1 MIETLYLLQ
10 CFLSERQ
17 VLYMNWVNYARC
29 YDPSSYAASGDPE
42 EAKTIFFSDDPEE
55 VREAQSICSLCP
67 VRKECL
73 QSALDNQ
80 DRFGVWGGATQETI
94 REALSVDQY
103 GKPIRRNKTS
113 PCPYCN
119 STDVIAVE
127 IKRTKTRLKCQN
139 CSIAW
144 WSKKVLS
151 PVIPID
157 ETDALFFEPE
167 VD

>member
-1 MIETLYLLQ
+1 MD
-10 CFLSERQ
+10 
-17 VLYMNWVNYARC
+17 WVQQALC
-29 YDPSSYAASGDPE
+29 YDPTSYGILDDPD
-42 EAKTIFFSDDPEE
+42 EAEDAKSIFFSDNPDD
-55 VREAQSICSLCP
+55 VREAQAICSLCP

-103 GKPIRRNKTS
+103 GKPIRRSKPS
-113 PCPYCN
+113 PCPYC
-119 STDVIAVE
+119 SSMAIVAVE

-151 PVIPID
+151 PIIPID
-157 ETDALFFEPE
+157 ESDVKYFEA
-167 VD
+167 D